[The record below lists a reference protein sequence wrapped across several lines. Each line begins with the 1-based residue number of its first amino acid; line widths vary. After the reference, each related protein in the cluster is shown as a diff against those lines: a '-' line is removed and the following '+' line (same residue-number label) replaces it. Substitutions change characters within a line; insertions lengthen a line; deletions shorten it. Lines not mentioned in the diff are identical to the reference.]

1 MKEAGMATSGL
12 ARWRGQVGPLRATN
26 KLDPAILS
34 AELREGRHGYLKQR
48 RALAGVTLGAMGALG
63 VVALYQ
69 LGLIKRLPDV
79 PLPMFDATQ
88 VDAAAEAYA
97 TLAMPNSVLK
107 LGSYAVTLA
116 LVAAGGQNRVR
127 RHPWL
132 PLALAAK
139 GLGLDLPVAARGVG
153 QQWVRHRAFCVWSLA
168 AGAASAISAVVALP
182 EAWAALGRLWRG
194 VA

>member
-1 MKEAGMATSGL
+1 MATSAL
-12 ARWRGQVGPLRATN
+12 ETWRERAGWLRATN

-34 AELREGRHGYLKQR
+34 AELRDGRHGYLRQR
-48 RALAGVTLGAMGALG
+48 RALAGLTLGAMGAMG
-63 VVALYQ
+63 VTALYQ
-69 LGLIKRLPDV
+69 LGLIARLPDV
-79 PLPMFDATQ
+79 PLPRFDAAQ

-97 TLAMPNSVLK
+97 TLAMPNSVLR
-107 LGSYAVTLA
+107 LGSYTVTLA
-116 LVAAGGQNRVR
+116 LVAAGGQNRAR

-132 PLALAAK
+132 PLALATK
-139 GLGLDLPVAARGVG
+139 VLGLDLPLAARGVG

-168 AGAASAISAVVALP
+168 AGVATALSAGLALP